1 VRLTPIIVSDAQQ
14 EAMSTHA
21 SEGSWFIALGDRIPA
36 TAEQEMVGI
45 SATIYWERHPLI
57 RYFN

>member
-1 VRLTPIIVSDAQQ
+1 VSLTPIIVSDAQQ
-14 EAMSTHA
+14 EAMSTRA
-21 SEGSWFIALGDRIPA
+21 SEGSWFIALWGRIQA
-36 TAEQEMVGI
+36 NAKQEMVGI